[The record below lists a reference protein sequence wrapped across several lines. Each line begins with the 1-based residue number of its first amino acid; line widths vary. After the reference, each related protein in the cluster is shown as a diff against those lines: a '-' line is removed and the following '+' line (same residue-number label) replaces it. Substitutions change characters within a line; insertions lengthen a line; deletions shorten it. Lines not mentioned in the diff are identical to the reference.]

1 MKIIEWKPIKGFDGY
16 FINEL
21 GEVKSTRT
29 YKGTKEKILKSHKN
43 QQGYLV
49 YTLMRFGKPYLK
61 PLHRLLMET
70 FKPNKEKLPCINH
83 IDGNILNNSL
93 DNLEWCTYGH
103 NEKEAYRLG
112 LKQSRI
118 KPKQVVQLTK
128 NYEIE
133 FANNTFNVDIT
144 SLFPK
149 SRINEDGILVDEK
162 NNEIEVE
169 DLEINVE
176 VPFEAVTISDDSEAS
191 DIHGNIISMIYLGDR
206 YQIIVRT
213 EDEEDF
219 ILETPDLWNENDI
232 VSVII
237 DQSMIRISRKGVKK

>member
-49 YTLMRFGKPYLK
+49 YTLMRFGKPCLK

-112 LKQSRI
+112 VKQSRI

-133 FANNTFNVDIT
+133 NIFD
-144 SLFPK
+144 SLQQIEK
-149 SRINEDGILVDEK
+149 TLGYSSGNIAQVCNKKRISAYGYIWRYVDE
-162 NNEIEVE
+162 
-169 DLEINVE
+169 
-176 VPFEAVTISDDSEAS
+176 
-191 DIHGNIISMIYLGDR
+191 
-206 YQIIVRT
+206 
-213 EDEEDF
+213 
-219 ILETPDLWNENDI
+219 
-232 VSVII
+232 
-237 DQSMIRISRKGVKK
+237 

>member
-1 MKIIEWKPIKGFDGY
+1 MKVIEWKPIKGFDGY

-61 PLHRLLMET
+61 PLHRLLMEN
-70 FKPNKEKLPCINH
+70 FKSNPNNLPCINH

-112 LKQSRI
+112 LKEPRI
-118 KPKQVVQLTK
+118 KSKEVVQLNK
-128 NYEIE
+128 DYEILA
-133 FANNTFNVDIT
+133 FWNSAN
-144 SLFPK
+144 
-149 SRINEDGILVDEK
+149 
-162 NNEIEVE
+162 
-169 DLEINVE
+169 
-176 VPFEAVTISDDSEAS
+176 EAGKRLNYSV
-191 DIHGNIISMIYLGDR
+191 GNIVECCNCKRKTAYGYIWR
-206 YQIIVRT
+206 YVK
-213 EDEEDF
+213 DE
-219 ILETPDLWNENDI
+219 
-232 VSVII
+232 
-237 DQSMIRISRKGVKK
+237 